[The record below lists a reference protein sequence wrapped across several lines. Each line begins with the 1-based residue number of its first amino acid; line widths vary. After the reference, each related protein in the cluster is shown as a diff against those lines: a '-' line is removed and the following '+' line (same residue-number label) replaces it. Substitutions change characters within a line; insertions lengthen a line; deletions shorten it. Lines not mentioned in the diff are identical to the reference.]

1 MIGLGQARK
10 AAAMKNSASAWLLIL
25 VVMLGCAPGTFF
37 EIPDGPTTAA
47 PNGPQAPI
55 WVGAWGDAIDNND
68 AVGDNQGGSNKSFR
82 FVINP
87 TIGGTMERVRF
98 SNYFGTTPIT
108 IGAARLSLAKRYTSH
123 INTAQDAQLMFNG
136 SPSVTLAPGQVLTSD
151 PVSITFAFGQT
162 LAISVYLPGTFG
174 PVARHSS
181 IFVENYF
188 TDNGAGDKTKQ
199 PLGKSF
205 THTTTD
211 WLLINGVDVYGP
223 YQGTLA
229 LFGSSTTDGFHS
241 NYSDDQVYP
250 VPNAPVTGQYDD
262 RLGDWLAKRLIAAG
276 YRIGIVN
283 LGIPG
288 DTVTND
294 ILNTTND
301 TQNAN
306 QRVGHDLL
314 TLPNLLATMTYFGS
328 IDIRS
333 PDCQSAPAIE
343 AATMQMVATI
353 HAARVP
359 VVLATLPPSAFC
371 TNPAEANYGPFPSPA
386 NPYAGGSMPGPAN
399 GGELQRVAFN
409 QWVRSTGTRL
419 PGVAGIADLD
429 TATLDPA
436 RPDFL
441 LYPYNSGDNQHLN
454 GNGYRQAASAFPLN
468 VLPPLR

>member
-1 MIGLGQARK
+1 
-10 AAAMKNSASAWLLIL
+10 MKNSRLASTLVLLL
-25 VVMLGCAPGTFF
+25 LLGCAPGTFF

-47 PNGPQAPI
+47 PVGPQTPI

-68 AVGDNQGGSNKSFR
+68 SVGDNQGGSNKSFR
-82 FVINP
+82 FIVNP

-98 SNYFGTTPIT
+98 SNYYGTTPVT
-108 IGAARLSLAKRYTSH
+108 IGAARLSVARRYTSH
-123 INTAQDAQLMFNG
+123 INTAHDAPLTFNG
-136 SPSVTLAPGQVLTSD
+136 QASVTMAPGQVVTSD
-151 PVSITFAFGQT
+151 PVSITFDFGQT

-181 IFVENYF
+181 IFVSNYF
-188 TDNGAGDKTKQ
+188 TDNGAGDRTRE

-241 NYSDDQVYP
+241 NYSDDQIYP
-250 VPNAPVTGQYDD
+250 VPNTPVANQFDD
-262 RLGDWLAKRLIAAG
+262 RLGDWLAHRLIAAG

-288 DTVTND
+288 DTVTAD
-294 ILNTTND
+294 VENTIND
-301 TQNAN
+301 TRNAN
-306 QRVGHDLL
+306 QRVQSDVL
-314 TLPNLLATMTYFGS
+314 TLPNLLAAMTYFGS

-343 AATMQMVATI
+343 TATATLVATL
-353 HAARVP
+353 AAAKVP
-359 VVLATLPPSAFC
+359 VVMATLPPSAFC
-371 TNPAEANYGPFPSPA
+371 TNPAQANFGPVPSAA
-386 NPYAGGSMPGPAN
+386 NPYAGGLTPGPPN
-399 GGELQRVAFN
+399 GGEVQRIAFN
-409 QWVRSTGTRL
+409 QWVRATGAKL
-419 PGVAGIADLD
+419 PGVAGVLDLD
-429 TATLDPA
+429 QALLDPD

-454 GNGYRQAASAFPLN
+454 GNGYRQAANAFPLN
-468 VLPPLR
+468 VLPPPPK